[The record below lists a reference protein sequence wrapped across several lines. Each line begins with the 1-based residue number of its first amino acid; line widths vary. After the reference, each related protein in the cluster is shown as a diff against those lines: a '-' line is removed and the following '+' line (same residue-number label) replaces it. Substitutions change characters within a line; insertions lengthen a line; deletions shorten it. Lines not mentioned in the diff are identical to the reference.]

1 MDTYKIDWLK
11 IVKRLS
17 PYNIKKGLAL
27 YEAFWTEGVLDSVD
41 GTLSGRR
48 CGL

>member
-11 IVKRLS
+11 IAKRLS
-17 PYNIKKGLAL
+17 PYNIKKGSAL
-27 YEAFWTEGVLDSVD
+27 YEAFWTEGVLDSLD
-41 GTLSGRR
+41 RAFSGRR